1 MSRIPLHNIL
11 KANKLTGPNYNDWLL
26 NVKLVVAI
34 QKVAYVLETPLP
46 VINEQ
51 STADE
56 RSQADQWKQ
65 DELLTKYVIL
75 SSMSKELQR

>member
-1 MSRIPLHNIL
+1 MSRIALHNIL
-11 KANKLTGPNYNDWLL
+11 EANKLTGPNYNDWLL

-34 QKVAYVLETPLP
+34 QKVVYVLETPLP

-56 RSQADQWKQ
+56 RAQADQWKQ
-65 DELLTKYVIL
+65 DELLAKCVIL
-75 SSMSKELQR
+75 SSMSNEL